1 MDIKQLKI
9 DSIKL
14 DKKNIDHNET
24 YGDLYE
30 KCIYFWENQD
40 DEYMNCGGE
49 AIICHEFI
57 SVKESID
64 NEH

>member
-1 MDIKQLKI
+1 MIDITEQP
-9 DSIKL
+9 
-14 DKKNIDHNET
+14 HCEEC
-24 YGDLYE
+24 E
-30 KCIYFWENQD
+30 KCKYFWENQD

-57 SVKESID
+57 SVKESVD